1 MKQLTVRVPDEE
13 YKALSTIC
21 DEEGYS
27 KVKLIRTLIRDF
39 IKGKESHKG
48 KDYTEIEKKLKDAM
62 TSGLLVNLQKE
73 KPKAVSPVKVKGKPL
88 SAIILED
95 RDKRD

>member
-1 MKQLTVRVPDEE
+1 MKQLTVRVQDDE

-21 DEEGYS
+21 EEEGYS

-48 KDYTEIEKKLKDAM
+48 KDYIDIEEKLKDAM
-62 TSGLLVNLQKE
+62 ASGLLMNLQKE

-88 SAIILED
+88 SKIILED
-95 RDKRD
+95 EDRD